1 MQQRHEYADI
11 LEAIARGDEIQSLNT
26 HKDWEDIPA
35 YQAITWIANRKPVT
49 RFRIK
54 PKTIRIGGYDIPEPM
69 RESPEIGTHYYLL
82 NLDGLTP
89 WDIWADDDADNNYLE
104 AGLAF
109 KTRED
114 VMKVREAIL
123 SLLRKPSK

>member
-11 LEAIARGDEIQSLNT
+11 LEAIARGEVIQQSNGSVWLDAKYEQVFQWMA
-26 HKDWEDIPA
+26 HMKSIEG
-35 YQAITWIANRKPVT
+35 
-49 RFRIK
+49 FRIK
-54 PKTIRIGGYDIPEPM
+54 PKTIRIGEFDVPEPM

-82 NLDGLTP
+82 NLDGLIP

-114 VMKVREAIL
+114 VMKVKEVIL